1 MTRVPRSRDP
11 GAAGRRAQIAHRLRR
26 LDVISDAS
34 DVISDVSDVISD
46 VLQERVPV
54 TRVLAT
60 HRHLLAEE
68 AI

>member
-1 MTRVPRSRDP
+1 VTRVPRSRDP

-26 LDVISDAS
+26 L